1 MKRRSFIVRTSQTLA
16 FALGGRMIHAF
27 ASSGQQRS
35 QASPS
40 ALGQR
45 VASLLEAFDAQGNHR
60 TGTAVDNA
68 SAEWLAGQVRQ
79 LGIEPFHETFTLG
92 RVDPQ
97 LACARLANRRIDGVP
112 MFAPPF
118 THPEALSTRLAPL
131 RRLS

>member
-40 ALGQR
+40 ALGQG
-45 VASLLEAFDAQGNHR
+45 VASLLEAFDGQGNHR

-68 SAEWLAGQVRQ
+68 SAEWLADQIRQ
-79 LGIEPFHETFTLG
+79 LGVEPSLEPFPLS
-92 RVDPQ
+92 RIDPQ
-97 LACARLANRRIDGVP
+97 LAYARIANRRLDGVP
-112 MFAPPF
+112 MFDAAF
-118 THPEALSTRLAPL
+118 T
-131 RRLS
+131 